1 MKYELGNTYSTGRPK
16 GSPNKTTSE
25 AKELINELVFN
36 REQFTTDWESMNAH
50 ERMEIRIKLAKFIV
64 PEPKEAPISSVPE
77 DVPLF
82 IDTRE
87 DALRLL
93 RMTENGAEQVGGSI
107 EFVE

>member
-1 MKYELGNTYSTGRPK
+1 MKYEIGNTYGSGRPK

-36 REQFTTDWESMNAH
+36 REEFTSDWGSMNAH

-77 DVPLF
+77 DYPLF
-82 IDTRE
+82 IDNRE
-87 DALRLL
+87 DVLRLL
-93 RMTENGAEQVGGSI
+93 RMTENGAKQVGGEI
-107 EFVE
+107 VFE

>member
-1 MKYELGNTYSTGRPK
+1 MKFEIGNTYGSGRPK

-36 REQFTTDWESMNAH
+36 REQFTTDWENMNAY
-50 ERMEIRIKLAKFIV
+50 ERMEIRIKLAKFII

-77 DVPLF
+77 DYPLF

-93 RMTENGAEQVGGSI
+93 RMTENGASK
-107 EFVE
+107 F

>member
-1 MKYELGNTYSTGRPK
+1 MKFEIGNTYGSGRPK

-36 REQFTTDWESMNAH
+36 REQFTTDWESTNAR

-64 PEPKEAPISSVPE
+64 PEPKEAPISSAPE
-77 DVPLF
+77 DYPQF
-82 IDTRE
+82 IDIRE

-93 RMTENGAEQVGGSI
+93 RMTDNGAEQVGGSV
-107 EFVE
+107 EFT

>member
-1 MKYELGNTYSTGRPK
+1 MKYELGNTYGSGRPK

-36 REQFTTDWESMNAH
+36 IEQFTTVWESMNAH
-50 ERMEIRIKLAKFIV
+50 ERMKIRIKLAKFIV
-64 PEPKEAPISSVPE
+64 PEPKEAPIFSVPE
-77 DVPLF
+77 YYPLF

-93 RMTENGAEQVGGSI
+93 RMTDNGAEQVGGSI
-107 EFVE
+107 EFI

>member
-1 MKYELGNTYSTGRPK
+1 MKYETGNNYGSGRPK

-36 REQFTTDWESMNAH
+36 ADQFREDWENMNAH
-50 ERMEIRIKLAKFIV
+50 ERMEIRIKLAKFII
-64 PEPKEAPISSVPE
+64 PEPKEAPASSVPE
-77 DVPLF
+77 DYPLF

-93 RMTENGAEQVGGSI
+93 RMTDNGAEQVGGSI
-107 EFVE
+107 EFI